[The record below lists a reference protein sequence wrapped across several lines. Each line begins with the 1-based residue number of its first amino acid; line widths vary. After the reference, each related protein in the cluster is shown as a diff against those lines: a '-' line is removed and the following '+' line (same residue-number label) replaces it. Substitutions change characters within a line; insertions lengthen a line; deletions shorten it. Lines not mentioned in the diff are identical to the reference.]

1 MAAAAAIGLAVAS
14 AATAAVMAVATVATM
29 DVAAAVAT
37 IAATGM
43 MAAAAQKAAEENEM
57 MMTAD
62 ADPIFVRTPVLSSG
76 PSSLTRALTA
86 AARNLRTRAVTA
98 TGSNLWLWNMR
109 KMISMMNNGQHA
121 QHNVHIE
128 NVREFPHIFLSK
140 NIKSNKS
147 PSDFRFLFG
156 VLRLYIIL
164 QKEISVYT
172 FFHISL

>member
-43 MAAAAQKAAEENEM
+43 MAAAVQKAAEEKEM

-62 ADPIFVRTPVLSSG
+62 AGLISVRTPVLSSG

-86 AARNLRTRAVTA
+86 AVRNLRTRAVTA

-156 VLRLYIIL
+156 ALRLYIIL

>member
-14 AATAAVMAVATVATM
+14 ATTAIAVAIVAAM
-29 DVAAAVAT
+29 AVAAAVAT

-62 ADPIFVRTPVLSSG
+62 ADPIFVRTPVLSSD
-76 PSSLTRALTA
+76 PFSLTRALTA
-86 AARNLRTRAVTA
+86 AVRNLRTRAVTA

-156 VLRLYIIL
+156 ALQLYIIL

>member
-43 MAAAAQKAAEENEM
+43 MAAAAQKAAEEKEM
-57 MMTAD
+57 MTTAD
-62 ADPIFVRTPVLSSG
+62 AGLISVRTPVLSSG

-86 AARNLRTRAVTA
+86 AVRNLRTRAVTA

-109 KMISMMNNGQHA
+109 KMISMMNNGQYA
-121 QHNVHIE
+121 QHNAHIK

-140 NIKSNKS
+140 NISPINRPLIFVSLCGSNNYISYYKRKYQS
-147 PSDFRFLFG
+147 ILF
-156 VLRLYIIL
+156 
-164 QKEISVYT
+164 
-172 FFHISL
+172 